1 MLVSRL
7 LMSLG
12 GLIQSYASG
21 HQIIVGCGVIGG
33 QGSGGGMF
41 GLLLREIPWH
51 NQRVMGQ
58 LSFTIR

>member
-1 MLVSRL
+1 
-7 LMSLG
+7 MSLG

-41 GLLLREIPWH
+41 GLLLKRNSMAQSEGDGAVVFH
-51 NQRVMGQ
+51 DQVGC
-58 LSFTIR
+58 